1 MKVVSGKFTEIFRP
15 KNIKDII
22 LPQRVSKIFNN
33 DKQLQQSYLFYSG
46 VPGSGKTT
54 LCKALANGY
63 DALYINCSDESSV
76 ETIRVKIKDFII
88 SSSLLDGKYQK
99 KVIILDEIDGASV
112 QFEKALR
119 GVMEDREIGGADV
132 IYLATCNYINQV
144 SEPVQSRFECI
155 EFEPQ
160 NEEEVSE
167 VKAGLQ
173 NRIAKILKHL
183 EMTIDLDALEFLVT
197 KSFPDM
203 RKMLNT
209 LQRLYIMGKDEI
221 HLEDVANLTYEFVDV
236 YKLAVSKPN
245 PEEVYKLIMGS
256 YMGKADLLIQALG
269 SDFVG
274 WIKETKPNSFLKVV
288 EVFDVVNNASY
299 KRKFVIDPMV
309 NLLDCI
315 FKIQKIFNN

>member
-15 KNIKDII
+15 KKIKDIV

-54 LCKALANGY
+54 LCKALAMGY
-63 DALYINCSDESSV
+63 DSLYINCSDESSV

-99 KVIILDEIDGASV
+99 KVVILDEIDGASI

-119 GVMEDREIGGADV
+119 GVMEDRELGGADV

-160 NEEEVSE
+160 NEEEVLE
-167 VKAGLQ
+167 VKDGLKD
-173 NRIAKILKHL
+173 RIAKILKHL
-183 EMTIDLDALEFLVT
+183 EIKIDLDALDFLVT

-209 LQRLYIMGKDEI
+209 IQRLYIMGKDNI
-221 HLEDVANLTYEFVDV
+221 QLEDVTNLTYEFVDV
-236 YKLAVSKPN
+236 YKLATSKPN
-245 PEEVYKLIMGS
+245 TEEVYKLIMGS
-256 YMGKADLLIQALG
+256 YMGKSDLLIQAMG
-269 SDFVG
+269 SDFIG
-274 WIKETKPNSFLKVV
+274 WVKETKPNSFLKVV
-288 EVFDVVNNASY
+288 EVLDIVNNASY

-315 FKIQKIFNN
+315 FKIQKVFNN